1 MIAVILDLEACL
13 LSSTLDSDAATTI
26 IALVSED
33 PCSWDEAIANWARYQ
48 SPAVC
53 EFPSSLPFQ
62 TVEVETAVEA
72 VSQTEDWILLDFRA
86 QRILTGT
93 AVMQMGRDQSFA
105 MITDESGDQR
115 SPLSVHLP
123 PWWELHEN
131 VETSAI
137 DEPRQTPINRPHV
150 NRDVLFGEPLL
161 NDLARRILS
170 TVRSEAWI
178 NSDAATD
185 ERTRYDFTIIAH
197 RDWLMTPREDLGGR
211 MPRQLL
217 HGAHSWIDRVVWSQ
231 RMRFEDGVPMVA
243 ASDDVAGYETAPM
256 GSEEMVVY
264 FDLCRELIEAGWSW
278 CSGEQTQ
285 PAWKQ
290 EPELQSALVDFLR
303 ETRDEWMREPFEGGS
318 PPSFI
323 VECSRRR
330 VPRGAGVPIVGMTQQ
345 QSEQHVVD
353 CDCPIC
359 EMMADGMFGVG
370 FTGLDGHHLDLDN
383 EFAFSMYE
391 TREEWQSMLQEYD
404 DFSDSIQQKR
414 SIAEAAKES
423 ETPSAEFESVW
434 SGMRSDEP
442 IPGDPSGHLG
452 LAFLLAEVV
461 SILQT
466 NEATTSTIRELN
478 ESFTAYRKSD
488 SHELTESAS
497 RLKNALQSLN
507 DQHPELIS
515 KAADLQSRIDE
526 QLRNQNLAR

>member
-1 MIAVILDLEACL
+1 MITVILDLEECL
-13 LSSTLDSDAATTI
+13 LSSALDIDTATTI

-33 PCSWDEAIANWARYQ
+33 PCSWEEAIANWARYQ

-53 EFPSSLPFQ
+53 EYPSSLPFEI
-62 TVEVETAVEA
+62 VEEQAA
-72 VSQTEDWILLDFRA
+72 LDAIRQTEDWILLDFRA
-86 QRILTGT
+86 KRILTGST
-93 AVMQMGRDQSFA
+93 VMQIGRDQSFA
-105 MITDESGDQR
+105 MVVDDSGDQHG
-115 SPLSVHLP
+115 PLSVHLP
-123 PWWELHEN
+123 PWWEIHEN
-131 VETSAI
+131 VDAIAI
-137 DEPRQTPINRPHV
+137 DEPRQTSINRPHV
-150 NRDVLFGEPLL
+150 NRDILFGEPLL
-161 NDLARRILS
+161 DYLTLRIFS
-170 TVRSEAWI
+170 AVRSETWL
-178 NSDAATD
+178 NGDADTNV
-185 ERTRYDFTIIAH
+185 RTRYDFTISVH

-231 RMRFEDGVPMVA
+231 RVRFEDGAPMVA

-290 EPELQSALVDFLR
+290 EPEFQSALVDFLR
-303 ETRDEWMREPFEGGS
+303 ETKDEWMREPFEGGS

-359 EMMADGMFGVG
+359 EMMADGMFGIG
-370 FTGLDGHHLDLDN
+370 FTSLDGHHLDLDG

-391 TREEWQSMLQEYD
+391 TREEWQEMLQEYE
-404 DFSDSIQQKR
+404 DFSASMERKR
-414 SIAEAAKES
+414 SIAQAAEEAQA
-423 ETPSAEFESVW
+423 ETQGDEFGSVW
-434 SGMRSDEP
+434 SGVGSDEP
-442 IPGDPSGHLG
+442 IPGDSSGHLG
-452 LAFLLAEVV
+452 FAFLLAEVV
-461 SILQT
+461 SILK
-466 NEATTSTIRELN
+466 NNDAPKSTIRELN
-478 ESFTAYRKSD
+478 ESFTAYRTSD
-488 SHELTESAS
+488 SSELLEAAR
-497 RLKNALQSLN
+497 RLKNVLQALN

-526 QLRNQNLAR
+526 QLRK